1 MSDLMSII
9 KKSCQFIQSLLFHH
23 EKSAFEAL
31 SIAFYSQAQEG
42 ANQLQMQNLSK
53 ALGPTLVEE
62 VQPMLNGCAPH
73 KLQWGSGKES
83 SILARKTA
91 YAAGSQML
99 I

>member
-1 MSDLMSII
+1 M
-9 KKSCQFIQSLLFHH
+9 KSLLLRHYP
-23 EKSAFEAL
+23 L
-31 SIAFYSQAQEG
+31 LFYSQAQEG

-53 ALGPTLVEE
+53 ALGPTFAEE
-62 VQPMLNGCAPH
+62 VQPMLNGCASQ
-73 KLQWGSGKES
+73 KLQWDSGKES

>member
-23 EKSAFEAL
+23 EKSACEAL

-53 ALGPTLVEE
+53 GLGPTLAEE
-62 VQPMLNGCAPH
+62 VQPMLNGSAPQKITIGGWEGVFNPGQK
-73 KLQWGSGKES
+73 KLLMQLGH
-83 SILARKTA
+83 RC
-91 YAAGSQML
+91 
-99 I
+99 

>member
-1 MSDLMSII
+1 MSDLMSIM
-9 KKSCQFIQSLLFHH
+9 KKSCQLIQSLLFHH
-23 EKSAFEAL
+23 EKSDFEAL
-31 SIAFYSQAQEG
+31 SIAFYSEAQEG

-53 ALGPTLVEE
+53 ALGPTLAEE
-62 VQPMLNGCAPH
+62 VQPVLNGCAPQ

-91 YAAGSQML
+91 YAAGPQML